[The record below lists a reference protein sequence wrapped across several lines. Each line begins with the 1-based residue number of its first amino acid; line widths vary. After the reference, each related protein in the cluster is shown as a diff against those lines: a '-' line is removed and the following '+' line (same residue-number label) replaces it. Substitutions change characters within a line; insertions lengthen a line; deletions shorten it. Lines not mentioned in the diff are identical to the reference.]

1 MIDRETRYK
10 AVVHYK
16 HFTPSIR
23 KVSKIY
29 NVSKSSLHR
38 WISLDPVAKK
48 TRSRKSIQA
57 DVENAIVACIKE
69 NPFITVSG
77 IGEFVSKSCN
87 VRRSRSCVSNYMSRI
102 GISRKKAFRS
112 VNYSHDL
119 GTVSRFCIDLLAT
132 EDVVCIDEAGFYL
145 GDHGKYGYCR
155 VGDRLRI
162 MAGKSLRRSKLT
174 LLLAISR
181 RGIVGYKIMDHNC
194 RKPDFVSFVNDLD
207 VHPGSAI
214 VMDNIPFHHS
224 KETLDV
230 LGRKQLTPIF
240 TPPYS
245 PRGNAIE
252 NVFGVLKTEYRS
264 RCPPSPTEAFDY
276 ESLLLALLD
285 SWASTDLSK
294 YIDRTK
300 AWARQTLADLT
311 ADPASISRFSGYG

>member
-1 MIDRETRYK
+1 MIDRETRYR

-29 NVSKSSLHR
+29 GVSKSSLHR

-48 TRSRKSIQA
+48 TRSRRLIRV
-57 DVENAIVACIKE
+57 DVEEAILACISE

-77 IGEFVSKSCN
+77 ITEIVSKSCDI
-87 VRRSRSCVSNYMSRI
+87 RRSRGCVSNYMKRI

-112 VNYSHDL
+112 IVYNYNID
-119 GTVSRFCIDLLAT
+119 TVSRFCTDLLAA
-132 EDVVCIDEAGFYL
+132 EDIVCIDEAGFYL
-145 GDHGKYGYCR
+145 GDHGKYGYSK
-155 VGDRLRI
+155 VGKRLRI
-162 MAGKSLRRSKLT
+162 MSGRSLRRSKLT

-181 RGIVGYKIMDHNC
+181 KGIVGYKIMDHNC
-194 RKPDFVSFVNDLD
+194 RKPDFVGFVKDLD
-207 VHPGSAI
+207 VRPGSVI

-224 KETLDV
+224 KETADALR
-230 LGRKQLTPIF
+230 LKRLTPVF

-252 NVFGVLKTEYRS
+252 NVFGVLKTEYRA
-264 RCPPSPTEAFDY
+264 RCPPSPTDAFDY
-276 ESLLLALLD
+276 ESLLMALLE
-285 SWASTDLSK
+285 SWSSRDLSK

-300 AWARQTLADLT
+300 NWASSTLAELT
-311 ADPASISRFSGYG
+311 ADPESISRFSGYG